1 MFLGEYQHSLDAK
14 GRVILPAKFRDQ
26 LREGAV
32 VTKGRDGCL
41 WVFPEEQFQEVAGR
55 IEESQRQG
63 ARQLQAARAF
73 FAGAGPAT
81 PDKQGRVAIPQ
92 QLREYAG
99 LQRDVTV
106 VGQFKRVEI
115 WDSQRWR
122 DLDRAGDEV
131 LAAGT
136 DIVDFGL

>member
-32 VTKGRDGCL
+32 VAKGKDGCL
-41 WVFPEEQFQEVAGR
+41 CVYSTEEFENVAQR
-55 IEESQRQG
+55 IRDVQQRG
-63 ARQLQAARAF
+63 ERELQAARAF
-73 FAGAGPAT
+73 FGGAGPAT
-81 PDKQGRVAIPQ
+81 PDKQGRIAIPQ

-99 LQRDVTV
+99 LDRDVTV
-106 VGQFKRVEI
+106 VGQFSRVEI

-122 DLDRAGDEV
+122 ETGRAGDEV
-131 LAAGT
+131 LAAGSG
-136 DIVDFGL
+136 IVDFGL

>member
-14 GRVILPAKFRDQ
+14 GRVILPARFRDE

-32 VTKGRDGCL
+32 VTKGKDGCL
-41 WVFPEEQFQEVAGR
+41 CVYPYVEFQDVAER
-55 IEESQRQG
+55 IQEAQRRG
-63 ARQLQAARAF
+63 ARELQAARSF
-73 FAGAGPAT
+73 FAGAAPAT

-92 QLREYAG
+92 PLREYAG
-99 LQRDVTV
+99 LERDVTV
-106 VGQFKRVEI
+106 VGQFTRLEI

-122 DLDRAGDEV
+122 QLDRAGDEV